1 MKALLLLLPLLAGD
15 APAPSHEPFA
25 ATFARFRALVEEGR
39 ADEARALAEPL
50 LSGGA
55 LAEGERAALA
65 FGLGLAGARGED
77 PAAWQDAVQSFQS
90 ARALAGSGELRR
102 RATYDAGVV
111 DLQEGERQRA
121 QIPEVAQRSGA
132 GAPPALATPQAL
144 APVPAPGATPA
155 PGGGAAPEDPLPAAR
170 AAYERARATL
180 CERLRSD
187 WKDADT
193 RANLELVQRRLHE
206 LDEIE
211 KQREEQEKQREE
223 QQQGQDQEP
232 QDDSQGEDGDQQQKQ
247 QQADDQDQKAQDQD
261 EEDGERKD
269 EGQEQQQDQE
279 QPGEPQQEEPPPPS
293 PEDEAK
299 EAERPD
305 AGELQPPAQPGEE
318 KDAAQAGEPEDAE
331 RHLTREEVLRL
342 LDRLAE
348 LEAQGKALEARL
360 RQARRETVEKD
371 W

>member
-1 MKALLLLLPLLAGD
+1 MKALLLLLPLLADGD
-15 APAPSHEPFA
+15 APAPPPEPFA

-50 LSGGA
+50 LSGDA

-77 PAAWQDAVQSFQS
+77 PAAWPDAVQSFQS

-111 DLQEGERQRA
+111 DLQEGERRRA

-132 GAPPALATPQAL
+132 GAPPALATPPAL

-155 PGGGAAPEDPLPAAR
+155 PGAPPEDPLPAAR

-211 KQREEQEKQREE
+211 RQREEQEKQQEE
-223 QQQGQDQEP
+223 QQQDQQQGQDQEP
-232 QDDSQGEDGDQQQKQ
+232 QDDSQGEDGDQEQKQ
-247 QQADDQDQKAQDQD
+247 QQADAKDAQ
-261 EEDGERKD
+261 
-269 EGQEQQQDQE
+269 
-279 QPGEPQQEEPPPPS
+279 
-293 PEDEAK
+293 
-299 EAERPD
+299 RPD
-305 AGELQPPAQPGEE
+305 AGELQPPAEQGAPAEE
-318 KDAAQAGEPEDAE
+318 QDPAQAGEPEDAE